1 MYWVAILR
9 HMNREKIITKSFQEG
24 HDWSRVLQE
33 SQNKIDVGSYCF
45 EEVFPVKEEAIFFE

>member
-1 MYWVAILR
+1 
-9 HMNREKIITKSFQEG
+9 MNREKIITKSFQEG